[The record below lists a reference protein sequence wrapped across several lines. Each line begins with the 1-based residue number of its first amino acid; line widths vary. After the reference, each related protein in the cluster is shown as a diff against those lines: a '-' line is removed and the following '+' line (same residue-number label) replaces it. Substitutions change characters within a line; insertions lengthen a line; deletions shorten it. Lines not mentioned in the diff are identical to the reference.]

1 MSSFYIEVNKADV
14 AYVQKKL
21 IDAEK
26 KVPRVLRSAIN
37 QTATLTLK
45 KIKAGR
51 TAGYT
56 IAASKFNKEIQT
68 QRANLGHLD
77 ATIKSQ
83 GRPRTAKEFK
93 HSKPK
98 AGVKLDITKTGLKSL
113 VNSAGAHAF
122 IIGPGGKIAGLIA
135 QRDGKAKLPIKIL
148 HSNSVPMMV
157 GKIYEGERGGQGN
170 MQPFIEKT
178 LHEKVMEQVEKVL

>member
-1 MSSFYIEVNKADV
+1 MKQPSRLTWK
-14 AYVQKKL
+14 QKQ
-21 IDAEK
+21 I
-26 KVPRVLRSAIN
+26 VS
-37 QTATLTLK
+37 
-45 KIKAGR
+45 KAGKNPED
-51 TAGYT
+51 Y

-122 IIGPGGKIAGLIA
+122 IGPGGKIAGLIA
-135 QRDGKAKLPIKIL
+135 QREGKAKLPIKIL

>member
-14 AYVQKKL
+14 AYVKKKL
-21 IDAEK
+21 SGAEK

-37 QTATLTLK
+37 QTATLTLR
-45 KIKAGR
+45 KIKVGR

-56 IAASKFNKEIQT
+56 MSASKFNKEIQT

-83 GRPRTAKEFK
+83 GRPRTVKEFK

-122 IIGPGGKIAGLIA
+122 IGPGGKISGLIA
-135 QRDGKAKLPIKIL
+135 QREGKARLPVKVL

>member
-1 MSSFYIEVNKADV
+1 MNGFYIEVNKADV

-21 IDAEK
+21 IGAEK

-37 QTATLTLK
+37 QTATLTLR

-56 IAASKFNKEIQT
+56 MSASKFNKEIQT

-83 GRPRTAKEFK
+83 GRPRTVKEFK
-93 HSKPK
+93 HSKPQ

-122 IIGPGGKIAGLIA
+122 IGPGGKISGLIA
-135 QRDGKAKLPIKIL
+135 QREGKARLPVKVL

-157 GKIYEGERGGQGN
+157 GKIYEGERGGQGD